1 MRRSSGECTLRVVEG
16 WQDPGASDTAVIMGA
31 LFDINVQLA
40 AILRNVQA
48 IRTLLEDDGG
58 QEEDPEP

>member
-1 MRRSSGECTLRVVEG
+1 VRFSTVNL
-16 WQDPGASDTAVIMGA
+16 
-31 LFDINVQLA
+31 QLA

-58 QEEDPEP
+58 KEEDPEL